1 MEVVGVASNG
11 AQAVELCQSSRPDV
25 VTLDIQMPGMDGLAA
40 LDAILAQR
48 PVVVIMVSALTQL
61 GAAVTLEA
69 LDRGALD
76 YVAKPESKA
85 ETENVLGEG
94 LLRKIR
100 VMANADVRRILEI
113 RARRVQQRRPRE
125 LRRPNDAPRPDI
137 VALAN
142 KCIALAISTGGP
154 PALTGLFESLRPPLP
169 PIVVVQHM
177 PPRFTKPLAWRL
189 DSVSELNIR
198 EAAEGDVLRPN
209 HVLIA
214 PGGQH
219 LELRRVGGRVK
230 AVIRDGEPVSGHKP
244 SADVMMTSAA
254 TAFGPNCLGVIMT
267 GMGHDGAEGCRA
279 LRAGGGFV
287 LGQDEATSDVYGMN
301 KVAFQQGHVDRQFAL
316 HDAAAAITGQI
327 QRLWG
332 RSGVLS
338 AATIH

>member
-1 MEVVGVASNG
+1 MTHRKTRVLIVDDSCVIRQMICDLVSEAADMEVVGVASNG

-142 KCIALAISTGGP
+142 KCIALAISTDCCCATP
-154 PALTGLFESLRPPLP
+154 SVPA
-169 PIVVVQHM
+169 
-177 PPRFTKPLAWRL
+177 
-189 DSVSELNIR
+189 
-198 EAAEGDVLRPN
+198 
-209 HVLIA
+209 
-214 PGGQH
+214 
-219 LELRRVGGRVK
+219 
-230 AVIRDGEPVSGHKP
+230 
-244 SADVMMTSAA
+244 
-254 TAFGPNCLGVIMT
+254 
-267 GMGHDGAEGCRA
+267 GA
-279 LRAGGGFV
+279 
-287 LGQDEATSDVYGMN
+287 
-301 KVAFQQGHVDRQFAL
+301 
-316 HDAAAAITGQI
+316 
-327 QRLWG
+327 
-332 RSGVLS
+332 
-338 AATIH
+338 